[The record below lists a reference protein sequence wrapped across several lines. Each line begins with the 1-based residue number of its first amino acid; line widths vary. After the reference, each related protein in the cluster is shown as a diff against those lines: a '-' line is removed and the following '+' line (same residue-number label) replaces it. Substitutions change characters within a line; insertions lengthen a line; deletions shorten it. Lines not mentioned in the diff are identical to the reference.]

1 MYTRWYL
8 DVIFKYIGQLIYY
21 SSYTLLIPVFLSL
34 IFKEP
39 FAVTVAYF
47 VIFLT
52 VFFIG
57 LILYKTIS
65 LNKRPFVNLNFVHYL
80 AIICGF
86 WILFSFFSALPLIVV
101 GGFTILDSVF
111 ETMSMLTTTG
121 LSVLPILPTL
131 ASLIFWRSILAWV
144 GGIGLILLAYFG
156 VLNSHS
162 SFNKLMRAEGRE
174 LIRPNVKNTIK
185 HLWMIYS
192 ILTIFGIILLIV
204 FGMNLFNSINYT
216 MAAISTT
223 GLQIGINDAL
233 LLENPFIQLSLVLIL
248 MIGATS
254 FLTHYFAL
262 RKKSI
267 VEYFKDNQFI
277 AFLSLVGISTFVFLV
292 TIGSKHSWTK
302 LLFLSVSAISGGGF
316 EIFGAEEMVVIP
328 AISLL
333 VITVLM
339 FVGGSTNSTSGGIK
353 MHRLVLLFKSIYW
366 KIKEIILPEN
376 AHFPR
381 KYNDEQYDDE
391 KISSIYFFVF
401 IYFIFILIG
410 TFVLVAYNNPLQE
423 SFFEVISA
431 QSNVGL
437 SSGVTTSALPV
448 IPKVMLIINMWIGRL
463 EIIPFLG
470 LVGLLFQKKIYL

>member
-8 DVIFKYIGQLIYY
+8 DAIFKHIGQLIYY

-39 FAVTVAYF
+39 FAATIAYF
-47 VIFLT
+47 VIFLM
-52 VFFIG
+52 VLFIG
-57 LILYKTIS
+57 LILYKSIS
-65 LNKRPFVNLNFVHYL
+65 LDKRPFVSLNFVHYL

-86 WILFSFFSALPLIVV
+86 WLLFSFFSALPLVVV
-101 GGFTILDSVF
+101 GGFTILDSIF

-121 LSVLPILPTL
+121 LSVLPTFPTL
-131 ASLIFWRSILAWV
+131 ASLIFWRSILAWI
-144 GGIGLILLAYFG
+144 GGLGLILLAYFG
-156 VLNSHS
+156 VLNSNF
-162 SFNKLMRAEGRE
+162 SFNKLLRAEGRD

-185 HLWMIYS
+185 HFWIIYF
-192 ILTIFGIILLIV
+192 ILTFFGVIVLII

-223 GLQIGINDAL
+223 GLQIGTNDAL
-233 LLENPFIQLSLVLIL
+233 LLENPFIQLSLVLIM

-254 FLTHYFAL
+254 FLTHYFVL
-262 RKKSI
+262 QKRSV
-267 VEYFKDNQFI
+267 VEYFRDNQFL
-277 AFLSLVGISTFVFLV
+277 AFLSLIIISFL
-292 TIGSKHSWTK
+292 IFFISLGSKHSWTK
-302 LLFLSVSAISGGGF
+302 MLFLSVAAISGGGF
-316 EIFGAEEMVVIP
+316 EIFSLEEILLMP
-328 AISLL
+328 AISVLM
-333 VITVLM
+333 IMFLM

-353 MHRLVLLFKSIYW
+353 MHRFVVLFKSIYW

-376 AHFPR
+376 AHFSR

-437 SSGVTTSALPV
+437 SSGVTTSALPA

-470 LVGLLFQKKIYL
+470 LLGLLFQKKIYL

>member
-1 MYTRWYL
+1 M
-8 DVIFKYIGQLIYY
+8 
-21 SSYTLLIPVFLSL
+21 
-34 IFKEP
+34 
-39 FAVTVAYF
+39 
-47 VIFLT
+47 
-52 VFFIG
+52 
-57 LILYKTIS
+57 
-65 LNKRPFVNLNFVHYL
+65 
-80 AIICGF
+80 
-86 WILFSFFSALPLIVV
+86 PLIVV

-233 LLENPFIQLSLVLIL
+233 LLENPFIQLSLVLI
-248 MIGATS
+248 MVIGATS

-277 AFLSLVGISTFVFLV
+277 AFLSLIIISFLV
-292 TIGSKHSWTK
+292 FFISVGSKHSWTK
-302 LLFLSVSAISGGGF
+302 LLFLSVCAISGGGF
-316 EIFGAEEMVVIP
+316 KIFSPEEFLLIP
-328 AISLL
+328 AISVLM
-333 VITVLM
+333 IMFLM

-353 MHRLVLLFKSIYW
+353 MHRFVLLFKSIYW

>member
-8 DVIFKYIGQLIYY
+8 DAIFKHIGQLIYY

-101 GGFTILDSVF
+101 GGFTILDSIF

-223 GLQIGINDAL
+223 GLQIGTNDAL

-277 AFLSLVGISTFVFLV
+277 AFLSLVGISIFVFLV
-292 TIGSKHSWTK
+292 TMGSKHSWTK

-353 MHRLVLLFKSIYW
+353 MHRLVLLFKTIYW

>member
-277 AFLSLVGISTFVFLV
+277 AFLSLVGISIFVFLV

-353 MHRLVLLFKSIYW
+353 MHRLNLLT
-366 KIKEIILPEN
+366 L
-376 AHFPR
+376 
-381 KYNDEQYDDE
+381 
-391 KISSIYFFVF
+391 
-401 IYFIFILIG
+401 
-410 TFVLVAYNNPLQE
+410 
-423 SFFEVISA
+423 
-431 QSNVGL
+431 
-437 SSGVTTSALPV
+437 
-448 IPKVMLIINMWIGRL
+448 
-463 EIIPFLG
+463 
-470 LVGLLFQKKIYL
+470 

>member
-8 DVIFKYIGQLIYY
+8 DVIFKSIGQLIYY

-65 LNKRPFVNLNFVHYL
+65 LNKRPFVSLNFVHYL

-86 WILFSFFSALPLIVV
+86 WILFSFFSALPLVIV
-101 GGFTILDSVF
+101 GQFTVLDSIF

-192 ILTIFGIILLIV
+192 ILTVFGIILLIV

-233 LLENPFIQLSLVLIL
+233 LLENPFIQLSLVLI
-248 MIGATS
+248 MIIGATS

-267 VEYFKDNQFI
+267 IEYFKDNQFI
-277 AFLSLVGISTFVFLV
+277 VFLSLIGVSIFIFLV
-292 TIGSKHSWTK
+292 TIGSKYSWTK

-316 EIFGAEEMVVIP
+316 KIFGTEEIVVIP

-333 VITVLM
+333 MIVFLM

-353 MHRLVLLFKSIYW
+353 MHRLVLLFKTIYW

-376 AHFPR
+376 AHFSR

-437 SSGVTTSALPV
+437 ASGVTTSALPA

-470 LVGLLFQKKIYL
+470 LLGLLFQKKIYL

>member
-316 EIFGAEEMVVIP
+316 KIFSPEESLLIP
-328 AISLL
+328 AISVLM
-333 VITVLM
+333 IMFLM

-353 MHRLVLLFKSIYW
+353 MHRFVLLFKSIYW

>member
-8 DVIFKYIGQLIYY
+8 DVIFKSIGQLIYY

-86 WILFSFFSALPLIVV
+86 WLLFSFFSALPLVIV
-101 GGFTILDSVF
+101 GQFTVLDSIF

-192 ILTIFGIILLIV
+192 ILTVFGIILLIV

-223 GLQIGINDAL
+223 GLQIDINEAL
-233 LLENPFIQLSLVLIL
+233 LLENPFIQLSLVLIM

-267 VEYFKDNQFI
+267 IEYFKDNQFI
-277 AFLSLVGISTFVFLV
+277 VFLSLIGVSIFIFLV

-302 LLFLSVSAISGGGF
+302 LLFLSVAAISGGGF
-316 EIFGAEEMVVIP
+316 KIFSPEEILLIP
-328 AISLL
+328 AISVLM
-333 VITVLM
+333 IMFLM

-353 MHRLVLLFKSIYW
+353 MHRLVLLFKTIYW

-376 AHFPR
+376 AHFSR

-437 SSGVTTSALPV
+437 SSGVTTSDLPA

-470 LVGLLFQKKIYL
+470 LLGLLFQKKIYL